1 MALIVLSF
9 LMDVRRSEPTLIN
22 VCGSNFFVRS
32 LSKFNLTNLWGGRCR
47 KVAERHA
54 PMRIIS
60 LSVRPAAASVDAPPI
75 RREWVDM
82 RVESIPK

>member
-1 MALIVLSF
+1 MYV
-9 LMDVRRSEPTLIN
+9 
-22 VCGSNFFVRS
+22 
-32 LSKFNLTNLWGGRCR
+32 R

-82 RVESIPK
+82 RVESKPK

>member
-1 MALIVLSF
+1 M
-9 LMDVRRSEPTLIN
+9 
-22 VCGSNFFVRS
+22 
-32 LSKFNLTNLWGGRCR
+32 R

-60 LSVRPAAASVDAPPI
+60 LSVSPAAASVDAPPI

-82 RVESIPK
+82 RLESIPK